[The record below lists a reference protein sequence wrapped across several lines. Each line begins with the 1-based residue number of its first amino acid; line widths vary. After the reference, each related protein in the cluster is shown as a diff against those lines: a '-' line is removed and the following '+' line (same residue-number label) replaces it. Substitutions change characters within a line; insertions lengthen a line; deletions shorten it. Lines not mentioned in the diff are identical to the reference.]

1 MRGLLQHCV
10 AAAAAAGVMACGDP
24 CGPRQEE
31 ILRADGSA
39 YRCVLDTDCPR
50 PAGVPVC
57 TTDVMEAQCV
67 RCVDSRCQR
76 DIPGLC
82 R

>member
-10 AAAAAAGVMACGDP
+10 AAAAVGLMGCGEP
-24 CGPRQEE
+24 CGQRQEE
-31 ILRADGSA
+31 LLRADGSA

-57 TTDVMEAQCV
+57 ATDVVEARCV
-67 RCVDSRCQR
+67 RCVDSRCLWEL
-76 DIPGLC
+76 PELC